1 MDPNDARNH
10 PPEDADE
17 NQDQLLDE
25 QDVARMEGEDHDS
38 HQEPSADRTDWK
50 AKAIEAE
57 ARLRYMQEQQQQ
69 QPPAEP
75 VVDDVTRIQGE
86 IEELEAVLQ
95 EQPTE
100 KNFWPQQEAQ
110 KKYMRLN
117 RQLTAAIDA
126 RYQQQLAQ
134 QQSQSTV
141 QRFKARFANDPEF
154 QQIEQ
159 RFDQWV
165 AELEPQLQQHEGM
178 LEMVRRT
185 IAYEELKKGNQM
197 QQRPGRRVPQSPS
210 NDHAP
215 NVAAQQRRQQKEAQ
229 FQDERHQR
237 VAEFYGMDA
246 NEYYASQYNDIGP
259 LTEGNGIQIMDVPAS
274 GRRGN
279 RRS

>member
-10 PPEDADE
+10 PQDDSDE
-17 NQDQLLDE
+17 EQDHLLDE
-25 QDVARMEGEDHDS
+25 QDVARMEGEDEEHS
-38 HQEPSADRTDWK
+38 PEPAADRTDWK

-57 ARLRYMQEQQQQ
+57 ARLRYMQEQAH
-69 QPPAEP
+69 QPEPEP
-75 VVDDVTRIQGE
+75 VVDDVTRIQNE
-86 IEELEAVLQ
+86 IEELEATLQ

-100 KNFWPQQEAQ
+100 KNFWQQQEAQ

-117 RQLTAAIDA
+117 RKLTAAIDA

-134 QQSQSTV
+134 QASQSTV
-141 QRFKARFANDPEF
+141 QRFKARYANDPEF
-154 QQIEQ
+154 QQIES

-197 QQRPGRRVPQSPS
+197 QQRPGRRVPSSPS

-215 NVAAQQRRQQKEAQ
+215 NAAAHQRQQKKEAR
-229 FQDERHQR
+229 FQDDRHAR
-237 VAEFYGMDA
+237 VAEFYGMTAD
-246 NEYYASQYNDIGP
+246 EYYSSRYNDIGP
-259 LTEGNGIQIMDVPAS
+259 LTEGNGIQIMDVPAGG

-279 RRS
+279 RRQ